1 MVQVLD
7 MIIHNGKVKL
17 QPSSLAIELDQHVP
31 SFLTSNSSSSLLAS
45 MGLRVDPESAPS
57 LLLFPLARKLKPA
70 SIELPISDPELLAS
84 LAPTADL
91 QILCGETTIRIFNMR
106 RHGYAYI
113 SMPQP
118 SGDIIL
124 KLGSPREYIKGS
136 AYRKPQSLD
145 PIIYLYSDLSVYKLN
160 ILKESISRIIDLKDE
175 KASQFYKIK
184 SVNYITNTNQIEV
197 MVRAKAFTD
206 KRQPASQQDDFEEIE
221 EISQV

>member
-1 MVQVLD
+1 
-7 MIIHNGKVKL
+7 
-17 QPSSLAIELDQHVP
+17 
-31 SFLTSNSSSSLLAS
+31 
-45 MGLRVDPESAPS
+45 MGLRVDPGSAPS

-70 SIELPISDPELLAS
+70 LIELPISDPELLAS

-145 PIIYLYSDLSVYKLN
+145 PIIYLYSNLSVYKLN

-184 SVNYITNTNQIEV
+184 SMNYIASINQIEV
-197 MVRAKAFTD
+197 DGVQVALAHSPFLKPDGSALIYIVYPYSLPL
-206 KRQPASQQDDFEEIE
+206 QANSQIFI
-221 EISQV
+221 QVKDSPHSRHLSWEVLLC